1 VVPGDRQFAISVFE
15 KAATQHTRA
24 STRKSGRRSMLFIAT
39 SHRLA
44 ELNMSSLWTF
54 SIAPRASTER
64 RSGWP
69 AAGFVKQQFHAL
81 PENICSICERH
92 ISSKS

>member
-1 VVPGDRQFAISVFE
+1 
-15 KAATQHTRA
+15 
-24 STRKSGRRSMLFIAT
+24 MLFIAT

-54 SIAPRASTER
+54 SIASRASTER

-69 AAGFVKQQFHAL
+69 AAHSSKVCVKQQFHAL
-81 PENICSICERH
+81 PENIC
-92 ISSKS
+92 